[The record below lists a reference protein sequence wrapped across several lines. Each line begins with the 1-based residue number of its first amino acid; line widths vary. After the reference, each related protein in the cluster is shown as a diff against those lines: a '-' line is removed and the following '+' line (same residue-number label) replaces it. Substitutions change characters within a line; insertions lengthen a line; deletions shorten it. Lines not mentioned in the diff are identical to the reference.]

1 MAGWLDSFV
10 FFCILVDGLCPEL
23 IYPPG
28 PIRRALFDP
37 SEYQRHAD
45 DKVAAAAVT
54 RILDVYAAARADL
67 DNITG
72 SKPRHRYDYRQE
84 ITNHE

>member
-10 FFCILVDGLCPEL
+10 FFCVLVDGLCPEL
-23 IYPPG
+23 VYVPG
-28 PIRRALFDP
+28 PIRKVFDP
-37 SEYQRHAD
+37 YDYERIVD
-45 DKVAAAAVT
+45 DKATAAAVT

-67 DNITG
+67 DSITD
-72 SKPRHRYDYRQE
+72 SKPGHRYDYRQE